1 MPCLQVVASA
11 DVFGIYQ
18 EGVQQHLD
26 DAFANKAAPDTSPQ
40 FPLATPGPFN
50 NSALAPPHPTSVPE
64 PPVSQPH
71 PQPQPQLASE
81 STEQLASVSVADP
94 QMQDPAAPAAAA
106 APAAEH
112 TAAELPEGP
121 AQDAA
126 AATAADGIPT
136 AIVPTDHSVVV
147 EAVTAPAASENK
159 ADGNKYFP
167 CCLHCFLKLQHVA
180 HKDKKLSVHVCT
192 CLAQGTWLFM
202 LLPPV
207 MCLALT
213 FHLCVQGLLRE
224 QQHQHCSMVQQ
235 PHCLLTRPR
244 QLIRPL
250 SCPPQPRCRWRLPY
264 RRTPSWFSGRCASFL
279 CGHQRQQLALT

>member
-1 MPCLQVVASA
+1 MTCLSTFVLCIAALCLHQTHSAVLCKVCAMPCLQVVASA

-26 DAFANKAAPDTSPQ
+26 DAFANKAAPDASPQ
-40 FPLATPGPFN
+40 FPQATPGPFN

-71 PQPQPQLASE
+71 PQPQPATE
-81 STEQLASVSVADP
+81 STGDLASVSLAGA

-136 AIVPTDHSVVV
+136 VIVPTDNNVVV
-147 EAVTAPAASENK
+147 EAVTSPAASNNK
-159 ADGNKYFP
+159 PNGDKYF
-167 CCLHCFLKLQHVA
+167 CC
-180 HKDKKLSVHVCT
+180 
-192 CLAQGTWLFM
+192 
-202 LLPPV
+202 
-207 MCLALT
+207 
-213 FHLCVQGLLRE
+213 
-224 QQHQHCSMVQQ
+224 
-235 PHCLLTRPR
+235 
-244 QLIRPL
+244 
-250 SCPPQPRCRWRLPY
+250 
-264 RRTPSWFSGRCASFL
+264 
-279 CGHQRQQLALT
+279 